1 MVVVLQAVKN
11 PAVRS
16 SVKRS
21 VDNRNK
27 RTVRTPLETGQPKL
41 AEQIISTP
49 PADDETDAAWDG
61 ASEAIEN
68 RPLQIPVSMHGWRI
82 DRALAEL
89 VPEFSRSYLQQLL
102 EEGAVQWRGATAG
115 KASAKVTVGDA
126 LTVQLRPTQQTQ
138 AFKAEPMALDVV
150 FEDEHLMVIVKPAGL
165 VVHPAAGHWTGTL
178 LNGLLA
184 WHAGASHLPRAGI
197 VHRLDKDT
205 SGLMMVAK
213 SRPAMDALVQAIAA
227 RDVQREYVALAH
239 GLWRSP
245 LNLTVDQAIGRDSR
259 NRLRMAVVSGEGSG
273 AKPAQTSVHRLDG
286 SAQATLVKC
295 KLHTGRTHQIR
306 VHLAWLGHP
315 LVGDTVYGGRVMW
328 GLQRQAL
335 HARELRFLHP
345 VGGQPLAFLA
355 EPPSDFLAAVAEA
368 GLHYN
373 GGTNAPLP

>member
-1 MVVVLQAVKN
+1 M
-11 PAVRS
+11 
-16 SVKRS
+16 
-21 VDNRNK
+21 
-27 RTVRTPLETGQPKL
+27 

-49 PADDETDAAWDG
+49 FVGDESDAGLDSAVD
-61 ASEAIEN
+61 SIED
-68 RPLQIPVSMHGWRI
+68 RHLEIPLLMHGWRI

-89 VPEFSRSYLQQLL
+89 VSEFSRSYLQQLL

-115 KASAKVTVGDA
+115 KASAKVSVGDA

-138 AFKAEPMALDVV
+138 AFKPEAMKLDVV

-165 VVHPAAGHWTGTL
+165 VVHPAAGHWRGTL

-184 WHAGASHLPRAGI
+184 WHSGAGHLPRAGI

-213 SRPAMDALVQAIAA
+213 SRPAMDALVQAIAT
-227 RDVQREYVALAH
+227 REVQREYVALAH

-245 LNLTVDQAIGRDSR
+245 LNFTVDQAIGRDSR
-259 NRLRMAVVSGEGSG
+259 NRLRMAVVSAEASS
-273 AKPAQTSVHRLDG
+273 AKPAQTTIHRLAG
-286 SAQATLVKC
+286 TPQATLVKC

-306 VHLAWLGHP
+306 VHLSWLGHP
-315 LVGDTVYGGRVMW
+315 LVGDTVYGGRAAW

-335 HARELRFLHP
+335 HARELRLLHP
-345 VGGQPLAFLA
+345 VNGQPLAFLN
-355 EPPSDFLAAVAEA
+355 EPPADFLAAVAEA

-373 GGTNAPLP
+373 HITNAPLP

>member
-1 MVVVLQAVKN
+1 M
-11 PAVRS
+11 
-16 SVKRS
+16 
-21 VDNRNK
+21 
-27 RTVRTPLETGQPKL
+27 

-49 PADDETDAAWDG
+49 PADDETDVAWDG
-61 ASEAIEN
+61 APEAAEN
-68 RPLQIPVSMHGWRI
+68 RPLQIPLSMHGWRI

-102 EEGAVQWRGATAG
+102 EEGAVQWRGVTAS
-115 KASAKVTVGDA
+115 KASAKVSVGDS
-126 LTVQLRPTQQTQ
+126 LSVQLRPTQQTQ
-138 AFKAEPMALDVV
+138 AFKAEPMALEVV

-165 VVHPAAGHWTGTL
+165 VVHPAAGNWNGTL

-184 WHAGASHLPRAGI
+184 WHEGARHLPRAGI

-213 SRPAMDALVQAIAA
+213 SRTAMDALVQAIAA
-227 RDVQREYVALAH
+227 REVHREYVALAH

-259 NRLRMAVVSGEGSG
+259 NRLRMAVVSGDGSG
-273 AKPAQTSVHRLDG
+273 AKPAQTTVYRLDG
-286 SAQATLVKC
+286 SPQATLVKC

-315 LVGDTVYGGRVMW
+315 LVGDTVYGGRVVW

-373 GGTNAPLP
+373 EGTSAPLP